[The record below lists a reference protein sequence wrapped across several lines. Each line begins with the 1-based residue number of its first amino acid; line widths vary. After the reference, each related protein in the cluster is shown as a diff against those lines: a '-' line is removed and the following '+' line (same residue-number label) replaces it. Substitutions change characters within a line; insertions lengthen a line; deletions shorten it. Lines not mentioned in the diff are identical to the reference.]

1 MKLQNMYESF
11 TIGNLTLKNRL
22 VASAMFEYG
31 ADNGTITDQIMDRYR
46 LLAEGGSGLIIT
58 GMHAVTA
65 AGAVAPIMV
74 NAEYGAYVSDL
85 RALVAQAHANDAKLF
100 VQLQHCGYGTFDAS
114 GFDAFGVCDQGRFH
128 QATPEELGQVARDFA
143 SAAIRCKKAGVDGVQ
158 IHAAHGYLINT
169 FLSPSTNH
177 RTDDYG
183 GPIEHRARLLF
194 EVYGAIRAAV
204 GKEYPIGVKFP
215 FCDLIEHSITPEES
229 LWTCRELERRGIDMI
244 EVSSGMVMDGSAA
257 SFSPVV
263 RKGQAAPFLEFAKSV
278 ADAVSIPVIS
288 VCGYRT
294 PAQIESALAETNI
307 AAVSFG
313 RPLVREPNLPNRW
326 KTDDSVAKCVSC
338 NGCCNSF
345 ADGIITCQ
353 LEKRKKES

>member
-100 VQLQHCGYGTFDAS
+100 VQLQHCGYGTFDAP
-114 GFDAFGVCDQGRFH
+114 GFDAFGVCDHGRFH
-128 QATPEELGQVARDFA
+128 RATPEELRKVAKDFA
-143 SAAIRCKKAGVDGVQ
+143 SAALRCKKAGADGVQ
-158 IHAAHGYLINT
+158 IHAAHGYLLNT

-183 GPIEHRARLLF
+183 GPIEHRARLLL
-194 EVYGAIRAAV
+194 EVYSAIRAAV
-204 GKEYPIGVKFP
+204 GKDFPIGVKFP
-215 FCDLIEHSITPEES
+215 FSDLTEQSITPEES
-229 LWTCRELERRGIDMI
+229 LWTCRELERLGIDMI

-263 RKGQAAPFLEFAKSV
+263 RKGQAAPFLGFAKSV

-294 PAQIESALAETNI
+294 PAQIEAALTETNI